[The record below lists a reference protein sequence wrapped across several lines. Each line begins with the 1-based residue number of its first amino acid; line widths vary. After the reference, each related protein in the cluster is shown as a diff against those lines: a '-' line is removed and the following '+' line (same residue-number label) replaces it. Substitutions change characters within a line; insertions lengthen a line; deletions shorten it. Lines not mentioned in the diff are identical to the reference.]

1 MQQNQDISKR
11 FIGSPLKVR
20 TDAGGAP
27 KEILWEDSWRQVEPI
42 LCWQNYGFAAG
53 THIHN
58 WRARRH
64 RTCYYVKDTDGRV
77 WEIYLDRWESR
88 REWFMLA
95 EVLNSSE
102 R

>member
-1 MQQNQDISKR
+1 MQPNQDIPKR

-20 TDAGGAP
+20 TGVNGTP
-27 KEILWEDSWRQVEPI
+27 REIFWEGSWQRIEPI
-42 LCWQNYGFAAG
+42 LCWQDYGFAAG

-58 WRARRH
+58 WRTRRH
-64 RTCYYVKDTDGRV
+64 RTCYYVKDGNNRV

-102 R
+102 G